1 MRKKNSFIY
10 AQIGLKIT
18 PSRCRGMISIF
29 DSAKKSEKSIFI
41 PVLPQKRIFRIKK
54 MTNTPPHGASIP
66 KSFIYAP
73 ITLKSVSSR
82 YFLILSIFDSAKKSV
97 RWIFIP
103 VLPQKRFNGT
113 KKWKNTI
120 FWPKFQH
127 EHFRILEIWFHHWKG
142 GEKFFR
148 YSYSIYCIMI

>member
-10 AQIGLKIT
+10 AQIGLKII

-41 PVLPQKRIFRIKK
+41 PVLPQKRIYRGKK
-54 MTNTPPHGASIP
+54 MTNTPPNGTSYP
-66 KSFIYAP
+66 KSFIYAL

-82 YFLILSIFDSAKKSV
+82 YFWILSNFDSAKISV
-97 RWIFIP
+97 RWIFMP
-103 VLPQKRFNGT
+103 VLPKKRFNGT

-120 FWPKFQH
+120 FRPKFQY
-127 EHFRILEIWFHHWKG
+127 EHFRKWEI
-142 GEKFFR
+142 
-148 YSYSIYCIMI
+148 